1 MNTEKENLVIKWKEW
16 WQKGWI
22 GYKNEELVAKS
33 KSYGL
38 KFLYER
44 DGAHVEGLVTKKI
57 VRKGKGSNK
66 RVDGREE
73 FLGAKQQV
81 WSQITMFEEL

>member
-1 MNTEKENLVIKWKEW
+1 M
-16 WQKGWI
+16 
-22 GYKNEELVAKS
+22 AKS

-57 VRKGKGSNK
+57 VWKGKGSNK

-73 FLGAKQQV
+73 FLGAKK
-81 WSQITMFEEL
+81 